1 MKRGFAI
8 FHNAGLSMIL
18 WGLCME
24 AANYLRNKSPNA
36 SLDGKTPYEAL
47 YSVKPDVSHLRIIGS
62 LVYTVEEWD
71 VWPQGPRLQGEDGG
85 KAGARGSNKTT
96 EQPNNRTSTRHRD
109 IIDIHQNR
117 T

>member
-1 MKRGFAI
+1 MGGERLRSRTGPEPQQTHVIAG
-8 FHNAGLSMIL
+8 GLSPH
-18 WGLCME
+18 
-24 AANYLRNKSPNA
+24 S
-36 SLDGKTPYEAL
+36 
-47 YSVKPDVSHLRIIGS
+47 
-62 LVYTVEEWD
+62 VEEWD